1 MDLIYVSSKSRIYHS
16 GNKIYKFNCK
26 KIKNNFDNELK
37 IHNIIKQID
46 SDSIIKVSLVD
57 KYIKMFEMDY
67 YPYNLESYFAQ
78 KYSIDINEKQLFNII
93 YKVTNALKLLHVNM
107 IIHGDFKAKNIML
120 DKDYNPIII
129 DFDLSINYD
138 NYNINDLGS
147 NNIKEEIDEGIKD
160 DIKKLKFLVYQLLY
174 KVEYNPKLYNNYNK
188 IIKRIENEHS
198 ELANAFIES
207 NIDGIISYFK
217 KLI

>member
-1 MDLIYVSSKSRIYHS
+1 
-16 GNKIYKFNCK
+16 
-26 KIKNNFDNELK
+26 
-37 IHNIIKQID
+37 
-46 SDSIIKVSLVD
+46 
-57 KYIKMFEMDY
+57 
-67 YPYNLESYFAQ
+67 
-78 KYSIDINEKQLFNII
+78 
-93 YKVTNALKLLHVNM
+93 M

-129 DFDLSINYD
+129 DFDLSIIYD

-188 IIKRIENEHS
+188 IIKRIEIEHS